1 MPIDP
6 YAALNAMLRAE
17 VSRFA
22 PVRQPETTAPP
33 KTPAPS
39 VEDEGDPQRGT
50 AAQAAVTPRTVTP
63 RSAGIRTAA
72 GAPVQGRRCGR
83 AQSSCV

>member
-22 PVRQPETTAPP
+22 PPVRQAEPIAPP
-33 KTPAPS
+33 KTPAAA
-39 VEDEGDPQRGT
+39 VEDEGDPQET
-50 AAQAAVTPRTVTP
+50 AAASARPVGA
-63 RSAGIRTAA
+63 RSAAGDSAA
-72 GAPVQGRRCGR
+72 
-83 AQSSCV
+83 

>member
-22 PVRQPETTAPP
+22 PPVRPSEPSAPP

-39 VEDEGDPQRGT
+39 VEDESDPQRTG
-50 AAQAAVTPRTVTP
+50 AAATQPVGA
-63 RSAGIRTAA
+63 RTAA
-72 GAPVQGRRCGR
+72 RDSA
-83 AQSSCV
+83 A

>member
-22 PVRQPETTAPP
+22 PPVRQAEPITPP
-33 KTPAPS
+33 KTPAPA
-39 VEDEGDPQRGT
+39 VEDEGDPQET
-50 AAQAAVTPRTVTP
+50 AVGSASARPVAA
-63 RSAGIRTAA
+63 RSAAGDSAA
-72 GAPVQGRRCGR
+72 
-83 AQSSCV
+83 

>member
-22 PVRQPETTAPP
+22 PPVRQAEPIAPP
-33 KTPAPS
+33 KTPAPAA
-39 VEDEGDPQRGT
+39 EDEGDPQET
-50 AAQAAVTPRTVTP
+50 AAASARPVGA
-63 RSAGIRTAA
+63 RSATGGSAA
-72 GAPVQGRRCGR
+72 
-83 AQSSCV
+83 